1 MDDGASIYRRFLD
14 GDENALEELIVIFR
28 QPLTFF
34 INGFVKD
41 SAAAEDIMIDTFVE
55 LVRHKGQF
63 KGESSLKTY
72 LFKIGRNK
80 ALRHI
85 EQRRSRS
92 FIPLDEVD
100 LFISDD
106 FSLEDEMIRK
116 QRKTAIHNAL
126 KLLKSDYREVIYLLY
141 FEDMSY
147 ESAAK
152 ILGKNKKQISNI
164 AYRAKHELKEILE
177 KEDFHYDE

>member
-1 MDDGASIYRRFLD
+1 MDDGAGSYRRFLD
-14 GDENALEELIVIFR
+14 GDENALEELIAIFR

-63 KGESSLKTY
+63 KGDSSLKTY

-85 EQRRSRS
+85 KQRKNRS
-92 FIPLDEVD
+92 FVPLDEVD
-100 LFISDD
+100 LYISNDC
-106 FSLEDEMIRK
+106 SLEDEMIKK
-116 QRKTAIHNAL
+116 QRK
-126 KLLKSDYREVIYLLY
+126 KCS
-141 FEDMSY
+141 S
-147 ESAAK
+147 
-152 ILGKNKKQISNI
+152 
-164 AYRAKHELKEILE
+164 
-177 KEDFHYDE
+177 